1 MLGKSFK
8 LIFNITNSRE
18 RKHVLGFKL
27 LLTTA
32 PSHHGF
38 KLHALLSVHLTSKKL
53 SMYNSHIGARKE
65 KKKRRKISW
74 AATAQ
79 VLAGGIAKSAHVC
92 LLESLVLSKRKKRYL
107 LSGATTKIWMPSL
120 GLLSL
125 SLAMA
130 CGHHH
135 HAANAACLFLC
146 GPMGLLLS
154 LEVIQCPELLPEKP
168 LQLWELIYR
177 TAIWI
182 SVMVKCPCP
191 INKKLCQ

>member
-1 MLGKSFK
+1 MPMEYDECDQPNKCRTKVKKRNKKIVVYPKCGLLHHFQFQNMLWKNFQ
-8 LIFNITNSRE
+8 INIQHNKFERE
-18 RKHVLGFKL
+18 REHVLGFKL

-92 LLESLVLSKRKKRYL
+92 LLESLVLSKRKKTL
-107 LSGATTKIWMPSL
+107 PSFRGNHQNLDAEL
-120 GLLSL
+120 G
-125 SLAMA
+125 
-130 CGHHH
+130 
-135 HAANAACLFLC
+135 
-146 GPMGLLLS
+146 P
-154 LEVIQCPELLPEKP
+154 
-168 LQLWELIYR
+168 
-177 TAIWI
+177 T
-182 SVMVKCPCP
+182 
-191 INKKLCQ
+191 